1 MYKILLCCASGL
13 TTNML
18 VNSIKQ
24 EAKDKKIDVM
34 CWAVAAS
41 AVELT
46 WADAD
51 CILVAPQARSDY
63 DKIMNISKGTIPV
76 GMIDGVDFSKMNGKE
91 VLNQAIELIEN
102 K

>member
-1 MYKILLCCASGL
+1 
-13 TTNML
+13 ML
-18 VNSIKQ
+18 VNSIKK
-24 EAKDKKIDVM
+24 EAKDENVDVM
-34 CWAVAAS
+34 CWAVSAS

-63 DKIMNISKGTIPV
+63 NKIMDISNGTIPV
-76 GMIDGVDFSKMNGKE
+76 GMIDGVNFSKMNGKE
-91 VLNQAIELIEN
+91 VLKQAIELVEN